1 MFSNDNNIETIAQL
15 AEAAKHYLNVQSE
28 YVKLDII
35 EKVVRL
41 VTLAAI
47 TLVVFL
53 IVLLML
59 IYLSFAAAY
68 ALSPLVG
75 TVWAFVIIAGVYFL
89 LLVLFLRNRRNWIEK
104 PLVSFLADLLLNK

>member
-1 MFSNDNNIETIAQL
+1 MISSDKNIETIAQL
-15 AEAAKHYLNVQSE
+15 AESLKHYVGVQSE

-41 VTLAAI
+41 LTLTAMA
-47 TLVVFL
+47 LVVVL
-53 IVLLML
+53 TLLLML

>member
-15 AEAAKHYLNVQSE
+15 VESAKRYLNVQQE

-53 IVLLML
+53 ILLLML

-68 ALSPLVG
+68 AISPWVG
-75 TVWAFVIIAGVYFL
+75 TVWAFVIIAGVYL
-89 LLVLFLRNRRNWIEK
+89 LLLILFLRNRRKWIEK